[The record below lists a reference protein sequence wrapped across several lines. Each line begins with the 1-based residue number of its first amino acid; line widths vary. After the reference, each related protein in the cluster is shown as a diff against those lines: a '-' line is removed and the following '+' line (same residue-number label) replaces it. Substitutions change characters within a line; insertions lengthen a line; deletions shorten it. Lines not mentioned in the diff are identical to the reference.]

1 MSKIYSIYGA
11 KYSKKGD
18 RVNINLISG
27 QNDSK
32 EFACVSLPK
41 NSDKIKIVEDLDT
54 KTEYVYLKVKISKNA
69 PKEDKE
75 EIKNAPKEEIKNALP
90 F

>member
-18 RVNINLISG
+18 RVNINLIG
-27 QNDSK
+27 NGENESK
-32 EFACVSLPK
+32 EFACVSLAK
-41 NSDKIKIVEDLDT
+41 DSSKIKIVKDENGA
-54 KTEYVYLKVKISKNA
+54 EFVYLKINISKDKA
-69 PKEDKE
+69 EKKDKTDKKEK
-75 EIKNAPKEEIKNALP
+75 PSLP

>member
-54 KTEYVYLKVKISKNA
+54 KAEYVYLKVKISKNA
-69 PKEDKE
+69 PKEGKQ
-75 EIKNAPKEEIKNALP
+75 EIENALP

>member
-54 KTEYVYLKVKISKNA
+54 KTEYVYLKIRINK
-69 PKEDKE
+69 D
-75 EIKNAPKEEIKNALP
+75 APKEESKKEENALP

>member
-41 NSDKIKIVEDLDT
+41 NSDKIKIVEDLET
-54 KTEYVYLKVKISKNA
+54 KTECVYLKVKINKNA
-69 PKEDKE
+69 PKEDKQ
-75 EIKNAPKEEIKNALP
+75 EIENSLP